1 MTVAGKPIKRILV
14 ALDGSS
20 NSKRALAAALQIA
33 APSGASVTGI
43 VSVKIQQR
51 NEIAV
56 AKSADKE
63 DRAAAESIMEK
74 AAAEASRHGVR
85 FSPKI
90 KEGDTRYNIVKAAHS
105 KSQPCDMLVIG
116 SRGHGSLKKAFF
128 GSTSNYVVHASDIPV
143 LVVK

>member
-1 MTVAGKPIKRILV
+1 MTVAGRPIKRILV

-20 NSKRALAAALQIA
+20 NSKRALAAALQVA

-43 VSVKIQQR
+43 VSVRIQQR
-51 NEIAV
+51 SEIAA

-63 DRAAAESIMEK
+63 DHAVAESIMEK
-74 AAAEASRHGVR
+74 AAAEASRHGVK
-85 FSPKI
+85 FFPVI
-90 KEGDTRYNIVKAAHS
+90 KEGDTRYNIIKAAHS

-128 GSTSNYVVHASDIPV
+128 GSTSNHVVHASNIPV